1 MEYHPNYF
9 QFSRS
14 SQAGKVLLEWWASLP
29 TDSGGRAMLRRA
41 DSPLAVAFCPVYQRL
56 YARLREAGMP
66 ELSDVYKDRL
76 AAAIGLLA
84 HVREDVM
91 MSKDEERT
99 SSSYSENT
107 LPHLATLMSA
117 SQKDE
122 RNPISELRFR
132 RLLESP
138 DNQALFV
145 GLRRALPLM
154 GYRANVIVLANDVL
168 GWGERV
174 KKNWAYSY
182 RWAEKD

>member
-1 MEYHPNYF
+1 
-9 QFSRS
+9 
-14 SQAGKVLLEWWASLP
+14 
-29 TDSGGRAMLRRA
+29 
-41 DSPLAVAFCPVYQRL
+41 
-56 YARLREAGMP
+56 
-66 ELSDVYKDRL
+66 
-76 AAAIGLLA
+76 
-84 HVREDVM
+84 M

-182 RWAEKD
+182 RWAEKN